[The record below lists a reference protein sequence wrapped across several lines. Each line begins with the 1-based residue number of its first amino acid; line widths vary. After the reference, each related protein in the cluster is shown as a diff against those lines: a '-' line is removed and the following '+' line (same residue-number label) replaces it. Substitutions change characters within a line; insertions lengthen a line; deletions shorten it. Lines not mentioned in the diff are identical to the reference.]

1 MKIGRF
7 VLLASALAVVL
18 IIVSYFFIESMALPY
33 HFGSVVVAILVAY
46 FPTLLAYS
54 LTYMGL
60 DKNTSQFVGYLGTGM
75 IGKMLIGVLSI
86 ILVHTKFRELRDPY
100 VVTYIIAYFIF
111 TAFEVFG
118 LIRKLRPK
126 F

>member
-1 MKIGRF
+1 MKISRF
-7 VLLASALAVVL
+7 MVLASAVAVAMIFFTYLL
-18 IIVSYFFIESMALPY
+18 IQGLALPY
-33 HFGSVVVAILVAY
+33 RFDSAVVAILVAF

-60 DKNTSQFVGYLGTGM
+60 DKDTTRFVGFLGTGM
-75 IGKMLIGVLSI
+75 LGKMIIGVLSI
-86 ILVHTKFRELRDPY
+86 ILVHTKFREIRDEY

-111 TAFEVFG
+111 TAFEVYG